1 MEFPVVEYRN
11 FLWLVIYIDGDDN
24 TTCITK
30 DGNVDTIGMASCS
43 LTMNEALTKEGFKIV
58 GYQTIKEF
66 LDAQLQ

>member
-30 DGNVDTIGMASCS
+30 DGNIDTIGMASCS

-66 LDAQLQ
+66 LSC

>member
-43 LTMNEALTKEGFKIV
+43 LTMNEALIKEGFKIV
-58 GYQTIKEF
+58 GHQTIREF
-66 LDAQLQ
+66 LSC